1 MESSADKDAEYW
13 SIDKVSSILS
23 VTKSLT
29 LGCQQ
34 IGRGYI
40 QSGKPY
46 KLMNEEKA
54 LFKYIDKFNGYCLQS
69 SAETQLLY
77 LEFLLNYVAI
87 TDADV
92 LQESTVKK
100 NFSIFNSILL
110 SGKVK
115 PEILEKVIERLF
127 IKVKSCMQ
135 QRYNWKAC
143 KNVIQLQL
151 STIQEPEKGQA

>member
-1 MESSADKDAEYW
+1 MESSVDKDAEYW

-40 QSGKPY
+40 QPGKPY

-54 LFKYIDKFNGYCLQS
+54 LFKYIDKFNVYCLHS

-77 LEFLLNYVAI
+77 LEFLLNYVSI

-92 LQESTVKK
+92 L
-100 NFSIFNSILL
+100 
-110 SGKVK
+110 
-115 PEILEKVIERLF
+115 
-127 IKVKSCMQ
+127 
-135 QRYNWKAC
+135 
-143 KNVIQLQL
+143 
-151 STIQEPEKGQA
+151 